1 VIRPF
6 LYHYNRGDQI
16 VFISLW
22 QVIRPFLYHYNR
34 GDQIVFISL
43 WQVIRPFLYH
53 YDRGDQIV
61 FISLWQR
68 WSDRFYII
76 ITEVIRSFLYHG
88 RGDQTVFISLCQRWS
103 DSFYIIMAEVIRLFL
118 YHYGR
123 GDQTVFEGDISWH
136 HFHVTKKSLYQYLIL
151 YSKYILRYNNIQLLT
166 GFEDN
171 RCFIWPICWG

>member
-1 VIRPF
+1 M
-6 LYHYNRGDQI
+6 LTYYHIQI
-16 VFISLW
+16 HISLW
-22 QVIRPFLYHYNR
+22 QRWSDRFYI
-34 GDQIVFISL
+34 IITE
-43 WQVIRPFLYH
+43 VIRPFLYH

-76 ITEVIRSFLYHG
+76 MAEMIRPFLYHYG